1 MAARAR
7 GRRFSGERHRKQR
20 ESAGINVFV
29 GMLGD
34 LVSKGLERLGSAFST
49 LVGGAAAVLAV
60 RTGYHIPPEV
70 AAGAGYLVGTGLK
83 NVSGNL
89 LGTVRSEWQKARTAK
104 PGRHRAGVVGK
115 RGPPSTGTTV
125 TTAAPARKGSGM
137 SLKDELLEL
146 LEAARGQYDA
156 QDQTAGMIGDKAE
169 EMTQNLV
176 LVGSN
181 EQAQAVDQAKNTA
194 VEAIA
199 QARAAAEK
207 GLDDAIAL
215 VHQAIP

>member
-1 MAARAR
+1 
-7 GRRFSGERHRKQR
+7 
-20 ESAGINVFV
+20 
-29 GMLGD
+29 
-34 LVSKGLERLGSAFST
+34 
-49 LVGGAAAVLAV
+49 
-60 RTGYHIPPEV
+60 
-70 AAGAGYLVGTGLK
+70 
-83 NVSGNL
+83 
-89 LGTVRSEWQKARTAK
+89 
-104 PGRHRAGVVGK
+104 
-115 RGPPSTGTTV
+115 
-125 TTAAPARKGSGM
+125 M

-146 LEAARGQYDA
+146 LEAARGQYDT

-176 LVGSN
+176 RVGSD